1 MSELEQICSSLRDEK
16 EVLSVEITEKENAID
31 SLQNLYHVA
40 SEKVKELEEELAE
53 RIKLSNEWYQEL
65 QVIIIFDR
73 NCLTMTFQEIRDE
86 NMLLHNQLEKEKLG
100 RLEENWQSC
109 GNSLFGEVC

>member
-1 MSELEQICSSLRDEK
+1 
-16 EVLSVEITEKENAID
+16 
-31 SLQNLYHVA
+31 
-40 SEKVKELEEELAE
+40 
-53 RIKLSNEWYQEL
+53 
-65 QVIIIFDR
+65 
-73 NCLTMTFQEIRDE
+73 MTFQEIRDE